1 MTSECRS
8 NRHAFERD
16 DLVET
21 EATITAARQSL
32 RDAKRIVVKVGTS
45 TLAYGPGRM
54 NLYNIERL
62 VRGLA
67 DAANQGKE
75 MILVSSGAIAAGL
88 SRLGWTEKP
97 QGIPE
102 RQAVAAIGQGMLM
115 HIYEKMFAEYG
126 KLAAQVLLTRENSVR
141 HNQYIHSRDALRAM
155 IDMGAIPVVNEND
168 AVTVDEIKIGDND
181 QLSATVATL
190 VDADALIILSDIDGL
205 YTANPATH
213 PEARLIDEVTEIT
226 PEIERLAG
234 GAGTSMGTGGM
245 MTKIEA
251 AKVAMNAG
259 VTMVIAPGARD
270 HVIRDVLD
278 GKRIGTIFPAKESH
292 LRLRKSWLAFGKRIE
307 GDLVV
312 DRGCETAMRRQG
324 SSLLAAGI
332 VAVDGA
338 FMRGSTV
345 RVLTQDGQEI
355 ARGVVNYGSDELA
368 KLMGR
373 QTKDFPAALTQQE
386 DFHEEVIHRD
396 NMVLMV

>member
-1 MTSECRS
+1 MGSGKGE
-8 NRHAFERD
+8 NEMG
-16 DLVET
+16 
-21 EATITAARQSL
+21 ARESL
-32 RDAKRIVVKVGTS
+32 REAKRIVVKVGTS

-54 NLYNIERL
+54 NLYNIEHL
-62 VRGLA
+62 VRGLV
-67 DAANQGKE
+67 DMANEGRE

-88 SRLGWTEKP
+88 GRLGMTEKP
-97 QGIPE
+97 DSIPE
-102 RQAVAAIGQGMLM
+102 KQAIAAVGQGMLM
-115 HIYEKMFAEYG
+115 HIYEKFFAEYG
-126 KLAAQVLLTRENSVR
+126 KVAAQVLLTRENSVR
-141 HNQYIHSRDALRAM
+141 HNQYIHSRDALCAM
-155 IDMGAIPVVNEND
+155 LDMGAIPVINEND

-213 PEARLIDEVTEIT
+213 PEAEIIHEVPEIT

-234 GAGTSMGTGGM
+234 GAGSAMGTGGM

-270 HVIRDVLD
+270 HVLRDVLN
-278 GKRIGTIFPAKESH
+278 GEEIGTLFPAKESH
-292 LRLRKSWLAFGKRIE
+292 LRLRKSWIAFGKRIE

-312 DRGCETAMRRQG
+312 DRGCEKAMRQCG

-332 VAVDGA
+332 VSADGE
-338 FMRGSTV
+338 FTRGSTV
-345 RVLTQDGQEI
+345 RVLTKDGQEI
-355 ARGVVNYGSDELA
+355 ARGVVNYGRAELMD
-368 KLMGR
+368 LIGR
-373 QTKDFPAALTQQE
+373 QTKDFPEALLQE
-386 DFHEEVIHRD
+386 DGFREEVIHRD

>member
-1 MTSECRS
+1 MGSGKGE
-8 NRHAFERD
+8 NEMG
-16 DLVET
+16 
-21 EATITAARQSL
+21 ARESL
-32 RDAKRIVVKVGTS
+32 REAKRVVVKVGTS

-54 NLYNIERL
+54 NLYNIEHL
-62 VRGLA
+62 VRGLV
-67 DAANQGKE
+67 DMANEGRE

-88 SRLGWTEKP
+88 GRFGMTEKP
-97 QGIPE
+97 DSIPE
-102 RQAVAAIGQGMLM
+102 KQAIAAVGQGMLM
-115 HIYEKMFAEYG
+115 HIYEKFFAEYG
-126 KLAAQVLLTRENSVR
+126 KVAAQVLLTRENSVR
-141 HNQYIHSRDALRAM
+141 HNQYIHSREALCAM
-155 IDMGAIPVVNEND
+155 LAMGAIPVINEND

-213 PEARLIDEVTEIT
+213 PEAEIIHEVPEIT

-234 GAGTSMGTGGM
+234 GAGSAMGTGGM

-270 HVIRDVLD
+270 HVLRDVLN
-278 GKRIGTIFPAKESH
+278 GEEIGTLFPAKESH
-292 LRLRKSWLAFGKRIE
+292 LRLRKSWIAFGKRIE

-312 DRGCETAMRRQG
+312 DRGCEKAMRQCG

-332 VAVDGA
+332 VSADGE
-338 FMRGSTV
+338 FTRGSTV
-345 RVLTQDGQEI
+345 RVLTKDGQEI
-355 ARGVVNYGSDELA
+355 ARGVVNYGRAELMD
-368 KLMGR
+368 LIGR
-373 QTKDFPAALTQQE
+373 QTKDFPEALLQE
-386 DFHEEVIHRD
+386 DGFREEVIHRD

>member
-1 MTSECRS
+1 MGSGKGE
-8 NRHAFERD
+8 NEMG
-16 DLVET
+16 
-21 EATITAARQSL
+21 ARESL
-32 RDAKRIVVKVGTS
+32 REAKRIVVKVGTS

-54 NLYNIERL
+54 NLYNIEHL
-62 VRGLA
+62 VRGLV
-67 DAANQGKE
+67 DMANEGRE

-88 SRLGWTEKP
+88 GRLGMTEKP
-97 QGIPE
+97 DSIPE
-102 RQAVAAIGQGMLM
+102 KQAIAAVGQGMLM
-115 HIYEKMFAEYG
+115 HIYEKFFAEYG
-126 KLAAQVLLTRENSVR
+126 KVAAQVLLTRENSVR
-141 HNQYIHSRDALRAM
+141 HNQYIHSREALCAM
-155 IDMGAIPVVNEND
+155 LAMGAIPVINEND

-213 PEARLIDEVTEIT
+213 PEAEIIHEVPEIT

-234 GAGTSMGTGGM
+234 GAGSAMGTGGM

-270 HVIRDVLD
+270 HVLRDVLN
-278 GKRIGTIFPAKESH
+278 GEEIGTLFPAKESH
-292 LRLRKSWLAFGKRIE
+292 LRLRKSWIAFGKRIE

-312 DRGCETAMRRQG
+312 DRGCEKAMRQCG

-332 VAVDGA
+332 VSAEGE
-338 FMRGSTV
+338 FTRGSTV
-345 RVLTQDGQEI
+345 RVLTKDGQEI
-355 ARGVVNYGSDELA
+355 ARGVVNYGRAELMD
-368 KLMGR
+368 LIGR
-373 QTKDFPAALTQQE
+373 QTKDFPEALLQE
-386 DFHEEVIHRD
+386 DGFREEVIHRD

>member
-1 MTSECRS
+1 MGSGKGE
-8 NRHAFERD
+8 NEMG
-16 DLVET
+16 
-21 EATITAARQSL
+21 ARESL
-32 RDAKRIVVKVGTS
+32 REAKRIVVKVGTS

-54 NLYNIERL
+54 NLYNIEHL
-62 VRGLA
+62 VRGLV
-67 DAANQGKE
+67 DMANEGRE

-88 SRLGWTEKP
+88 GRFGMTEKP
-97 QGIPE
+97 DSIPE
-102 RQAVAAIGQGMLM
+102 KQAIAAVGQGMLM
-115 HIYEKMFAEYG
+115 HIYEKFFAEYG
-126 KLAAQVLLTRENSVR
+126 KVAAQVLLTRENSVR
-141 HNQYIHSRDALRAM
+141 HNQYIHSREALCAM
-155 IDMGAIPVVNEND
+155 LAMGAIPVINEND

-213 PEARLIDEVTEIT
+213 PEAEIIHEVPEIT

-234 GAGTSMGTGGM
+234 GAGSAMGTGGM

-270 HVIRDVLD
+270 HVLRDVLN
-278 GKRIGTIFPAKESH
+278 GEEIGTLFPAKESH
-292 LRLRKSWLAFGKRIE
+292 LRLRKSWIAFGKRIE

-312 DRGCETAMRRQG
+312 DRGCEKAMRQCG

-332 VAVDGA
+332 VSADGE
-338 FMRGSTV
+338 FTRGSTV
-345 RVLTQDGQEI
+345 RVLTKDGQEI
-355 ARGVVNYGSDELA
+355 ARGVVNYGRAELMD
-368 KLMGR
+368 LIGR
-373 QTKDFPAALTQQE
+373 QTKDFPEALLQE
-386 DFHEEVIHRD
+386 DGFREEVIHRD

>member
-1 MTSECRS
+1 MGSGKGE
-8 NRHAFERD
+8 NEMD
-16 DLVET
+16 
-21 EATITAARQSL
+21 ARESL
-32 RDAKRIVVKVGTS
+32 KEAKRIVVKVGTS

-54 NLYNIERL
+54 NLYNIEHL
-62 VRGLA
+62 VRGLV
-67 DAANQGKE
+67 DMANEGRE

-88 SRLGWTEKP
+88 GRLGMTEKP
-97 QGIPE
+97 DSIPE
-102 RQAVAAIGQGMLM
+102 KQAIAAVGQGMLM
-115 HIYEKMFAEYG
+115 HIYEKFFAEYG
-126 KLAAQVLLTRENSVR
+126 KVAAQVLLTRENSVR
-141 HNQYIHSRDALRAM
+141 HNQYIHSRDALCAM
-155 IDMGAIPVVNEND
+155 LAMGAIPVINEND

-213 PEARLIDEVTEIT
+213 PEAEIIHEVPEIT

-234 GAGTSMGTGGM
+234 GAGSAMGTGGM

-270 HVIRDVLD
+270 HVLRDVLN
-278 GKRIGTIFPAKESH
+278 GEEIGTLFPAKESH
-292 LRLRKSWLAFGKRIE
+292 LRLRKSWIAFGKRIE

-312 DRGCETAMRRQG
+312 DRGCEKAMRQCG

-332 VAVDGA
+332 VSADGE
-338 FMRGSTV
+338 FTRGSTV
-345 RVLTQDGQEI
+345 RVLTKDGQEI
-355 ARGVVNYGSDELA
+355 ARGIVNYGRAELMD
-368 KLMGR
+368 LIGR
-373 QTKDFPAALTQQE
+373 QTKDFPEALLQE
-386 DFHEEVIHRD
+386 DGFREEVIHRD

>member
-1 MTSECRS
+1 MGSGKGE
-8 NRHAFERD
+8 NEMD
-16 DLVET
+16 
-21 EATITAARQSL
+21 ARESL
-32 RDAKRIVVKVGTS
+32 KEAKRVVVKVGTS

-54 NLYNIERL
+54 NLYNIEHL
-62 VRGLA
+62 VRGLV
-67 DAANQGKE
+67 DMANEGRE

-88 SRLGWTEKP
+88 GRFGMTEKP
-97 QGIPE
+97 DSIPE
-102 RQAVAAIGQGMLM
+102 KQAIAAVGQGMLM
-115 HIYEKMFAEYG
+115 HIYEKFFAEYG
-126 KLAAQVLLTRENSVR
+126 KVAAQVLLTRENSVR
-141 HNQYIHSRDALRAM
+141 HNQYIHSRDALCAM
-155 IDMGAIPVVNEND
+155 LAMGAIPVINEND

-213 PEARLIDEVTEIT
+213 PEAEIIHEVPEIT

-234 GAGTSMGTGGM
+234 GAGSAMGTGGM

-270 HVIRDVLD
+270 HVLRDVLN
-278 GKRIGTIFPAKESH
+278 GEEIGTLFPAKESH
-292 LRLRKSWLAFGKRIE
+292 LRLRKSWIAFGKRIE

-312 DRGCETAMRRQG
+312 DRGCEKAMRQCG

-332 VAVDGA
+332 VSADGE
-338 FMRGSTV
+338 FTRGSTV
-345 RVLTQDGQEI
+345 RVLTKDGQEI
-355 ARGVVNYGSDELA
+355 ARGVVNYGRAELMD
-368 KLMGR
+368 LIGR
-373 QTKDFPAALTQQE
+373 QTKDFPEALLQE
-386 DFHEEVIHRD
+386 DGFREEVIHRD

>member
-1 MTSECRS
+1 MEKGE
-8 NRHAFERD
+8 NEMD
-16 DLVET
+16 
-21 EATITAARQSL
+21 ARESL
-32 RDAKRIVVKVGTS
+32 KVAKRIVVKVGTS

-54 NLYNIERL
+54 NLYNIEHL
-62 VRGLA
+62 VRGLV
-67 DAANQGKE
+67 DMANEGRE

-88 SRLGWTEKP
+88 GRLGMTEKP
-97 QGIPE
+97 DSIPE
-102 RQAVAAIGQGMLM
+102 KQAIAAVGQGMLM
-115 HIYEKMFAEYG
+115 HIYEKFFAEYG
-126 KLAAQVLLTRENSVR
+126 KTAAQVLLTRENSVR
-141 HNQYIHSRDALRAM
+141 HNQYIHSREALCAM
-155 IDMGAIPVVNEND
+155 LEMGAIPVINEND

-213 PEARLIDEVTEIT
+213 PEAQIIHEVPEIT

-270 HVIRDVLD
+270 HVLRDVLN
-278 GKRIGTIFPAKESH
+278 GEEVGTLFPAKESH
-292 LRLRKSWLAFGKRIE
+292 LRLRKSWIAFGKRIE
-307 GDLVV
+307 GDIVV
-312 DRGCETAMRRQG
+312 DRGCEKAMRQCG

-332 VAVDGA
+332 VSAEGE
-338 FMRGSTV
+338 FTRGSTV
-345 RVLTQDGQEI
+345 RVLTKDGQEI
-355 ARGVVNYGSDELA
+355 ARGVVNYGRAELMD
-368 KLMGR
+368 LIGR
-373 QTKDFPAALTQQE
+373 QTKDFPEALLQE
-386 DFHEEVIHRD
+386 DGFREEVIHRD